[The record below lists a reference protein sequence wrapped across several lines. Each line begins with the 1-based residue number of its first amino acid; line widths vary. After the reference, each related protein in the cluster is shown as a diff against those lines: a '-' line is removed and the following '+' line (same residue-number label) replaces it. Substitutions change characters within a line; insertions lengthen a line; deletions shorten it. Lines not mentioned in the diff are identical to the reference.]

1 MTTTSTVVPQDLAT
15 GTWNI
20 DPVHSQI
27 GFTVRHLMV
36 SKVRGTFDDFTGQ
49 ITIGE
54 DGTASVVADIKVES
68 VSTRNAQR
76 DEHIRSGDYFGVA
89 DHPVATFRSTEVR
102 SKGSDYV
109 LTGEFTLRGITREIE
124 LDLEF
129 MGVHPGMGQGPVAAF
144 EATTTINRKD
154 FGIDIDMPLETGG
167 TVVGDKIAL
176 NLEIQAVQAQ

>member
-1 MTTTSTVVPQDLAT
+1 TCKPDSFTVIVDHAIIWELCPTMERTTMTATSTVVPQELAT

-20 DPVHSQI
+20 DPVHSQL

-49 ITIGE
+49 ITIGA

-102 SKGSDYV
+102 SK
-109 LTGEFTLRGITREIE
+109 
-124 LDLEF
+124 
-129 MGVHPGMGQGPVAAF
+129 
-144 EATTTINRKD
+144 
-154 FGIDIDMPLETGG
+154 
-167 TVVGDKIAL
+167 
-176 NLEIQAVQAQ
+176 